1 MNRSISL
8 CASLCA
14 LAVAATGC
22 GGDGGPPGLTYTD
35 PPAGGAL
42 RLVKNARSSQKAI
55 VLDLVVGDTALTGY
69 ATGLD
74 LPLDASKV
82 ALGPFT
88 PGTALDPGSAP
99 IAAGA
104 KIPSEGPLRGVLVV
118 GLSQKATGTGAVATD
133 RALPPNTV
141 LLTVELDAVE
151 PAQGGVVFDGT
162 AQGFV
167 LPSGGLRNRAGMT
180 VVDAAQVKIGK
191 LESHGN

>member
-8 CASLCA
+8 CA
-14 LAVAATGC
+14 LAIAASAC
-22 GGDGGPPGLTYTD
+22 GGPGGPPGLTYTD

-42 RLVKNARSSQKAI
+42 RLVKNARSTQKAI

-99 IAAGA
+99 AAAGA
-104 KIPSEGPLRGVLVV
+104 AIPSQGPLRGVLVV

-151 PAQGGVVFDGT
+151 PLHGGLVFDGT
-162 AQGFV
+162 AQGFA
-167 LPSGGLRNRAGMT
+167 LPSGGLRNKAGMA
-180 VVDAAQVKIGK
+180 VVDAGQVKIGK
-191 LESHGN
+191 LEAH